1 MQNLSD
7 RATHIEQGARD
18 SAFSVPAHL
27 SRAYDESE
35 DDMPLNRAMEEAD
48 DNDLLLPSRK
58 RTIVGEYQSCAHVRA
73 Q

>member
-7 RATHIEQGARD
+7 RATHIEQGAWD
-18 SAFSVPAHL
+18 LASSVPAHL

-35 DDMPLNRAMEEAD
+35 DDMPLYRAMVEAD

-58 RTIVGEYQSCAHVRA
+58 STIMGEYRSCAYVRDR
-73 Q
+73 